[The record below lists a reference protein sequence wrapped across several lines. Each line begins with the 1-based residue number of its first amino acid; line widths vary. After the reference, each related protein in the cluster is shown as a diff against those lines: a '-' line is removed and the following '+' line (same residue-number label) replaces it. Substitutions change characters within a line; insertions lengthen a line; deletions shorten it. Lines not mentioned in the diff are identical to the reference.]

1 MNHTRVVIERFID
14 EELKRGA
21 YAEEADLARQLA
33 EATGKIRENFGDDA
47 LDAEDDLLK
56 RQDLQLGKDYL
67 ALRLRAS
74 GAKSNPEL
82 EAEIFNHLYAFFQSV
97 LKTARPKAAT
107 AKARR
112 RRKARKASSPMAPP
126 RSSRRRRRPRMR
138 SRLLD
143 WHGRIEAGTQRRSL
157 NCEIRRSLASNAST
171 SVGTQIDSF
180 PGFSDRHK
188 SATVC
193 NRVQSF
199 AQGLRFV
206 WGILPQAS

>member
-1 MNHTRVVIERFID
+1 MNHKRVVIERFIDEDLIKALD

-82 EAEIFNHLYAFFQSV
+82 EAEIFNHLYAFF
-97 LKTARPKAAT
+97 
-107 AKARR
+107 
-112 RRKARKASSPMAPP
+112 
-126 RSSRRRRRPRMR
+126 SRY
-138 SRLLD
+138 
-143 WHGRIEAGTQRRSL
+143 
-157 NCEIRRSLASNAST
+157 
-171 SVGTQIDSF
+171 
-180 PGFSDRHK
+180 
-188 SATVC
+188 
-193 NRVQSF
+193 
-199 AQGLRFV
+199 
-206 WGILPQAS
+206 